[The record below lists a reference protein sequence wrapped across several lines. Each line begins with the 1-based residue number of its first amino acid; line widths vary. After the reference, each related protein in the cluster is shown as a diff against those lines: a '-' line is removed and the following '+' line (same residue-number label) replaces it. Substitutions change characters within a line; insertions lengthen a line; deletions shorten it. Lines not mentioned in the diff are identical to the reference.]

1 MSFSTVQ
8 MVMWLEVMFDEMN
21 CLFQN
26 HWTHILPGPIHWC
39 KICLKVSP
47 WDTDSLRTNDR
58 NLCQRVVVVCCGQ
71 VKPPKTFKNYAMFN
85 MLKGEF
91 VHFFSSWQCVAS
103 LTNVYMLLLC
113 TILYSIILKFDKDL
127 VQSWDYTVPHMIV
140 YVGYTTSSSLV
151 TCWYVEGLG
160 IRSGSDVDVEMRCQN
175 LAMCCR
181 PPLITKHMKNVCICW
196 RMFCDTYWK
205 YTPRVLILRCNLM
218 NTVVYLFLFWCFY
231 RFLPFTL
238 FSSKSSYKKFTRTL
252 TRG

>member
-1 MSFSTVQ
+1 MRWIVYFRTIG
-8 MVMWLEVMFDEMN
+8 
-21 CLFQN
+21 
-26 HWTHILPGPIHWC
+26 HILPGPIHWC
-39 KICLKVSP
+39 KICLKVPP

-58 NLCQRVVVVCCGQ
+58 NLCQRVVVVRWSLQKLSQSMQFSTCWRENLCIFLFVTVCCFPYKCLH
-71 VKPPKTFKNYAMFN
+71 VTIC
-85 MLKGEF
+85 
-91 VHFFSSWQCVAS
+91 S
-103 LTNVYMLLLC
+103 
-113 TILYSIILKFDKDL
+113 TILYSIILKFEKDL
-127 VQSWDYTVPHMIV
+127 VQSWDSTVLHMIV

-181 PPLITKHMKNVCICW
+181 PPLIKKHTKNGCICW
-196 RMFCDTYWK
+196 IMFCDTYWK

>member
-1 MSFSTVQ
+1 

-103 LTNVYMLLLC
+103 LTNVYMLLH
-113 TILYSIILKFDKDL
+113 TILIFDNFEI
-127 VQSWDYTVPHMIV
+127 W
-140 YVGYTTSSSLV
+140 
-151 TCWYVEGLG
+151 EGPREIMG
-160 IRSGSDVDVEMRCQN
+160 FYRASYD
-175 LAMCCR
+175 
-181 PPLITKHMKNVCICW
+181 CICW
-196 RMFCDTYWK
+196 VYNFKQFGDLLICWRPGDSIRLGRGRGNEVPKRGHVLQTSTY
-205 YTPRVLILRCNLM
+205 
-218 NTVVYLFLFWCFY
+218 
-231 RFLPFTL
+231 
-238 FSSKSSYKKFTRTL
+238 
-252 TRG
+252 